1 MGSGFCRNI
10 HLSKDVFTCDSCG
23 ETPQYIVADGKV
35 CGPQLRKVQQLKE
48 LDRADDDQEPLGQG
62 SDFKHRVFLSDKE
75 ERTLV
80 KNLVT
85 ERIDIDEFLHENLV
99 SDHGQLIHQLVRR
112 LSDQYGDVPRAY
124 SLFIGD
130 IAKYTSVSGYMQ
142 CTGPRALRTLQVCV

>member
-1 MGSGFCRNI
+1 M
-10 HLSKDVFTCDSCG
+10 
-23 ETPQYIVADGKV
+23 
-35 CGPQLRKVQQLKE
+35 
-48 LDRADDDQEPLGQG
+48 
-62 SDFKHRVFLSDKE
+62 
-75 ERTLV
+75 